1 MAEEFNEEEKEK
13 KIEKDVDRID
23 KDLLQ
28 KAKNSRDLIDKK
40 LRTFENSID
49 IVSNARKTDVESEK
63 VEGNKITFE
72 KSEEIKELEKRFEV
86 VTKKINDKEEYLI
99 ALEEKISGLEEIY
112 NRKIESSNTLNEELA
127 IVIGNKEKLETE
139 YNDLQNRIIDLNN
152 AYEARKIDLTVL
164 QDKVKEKLANQDELR
179 NQIAKFNQVI
189 QENEENFL
197 QLKEE
202 SKTLDNRLIS
212 LRTENEGLR
221 ATIDKNK
228 EEISNVNNLIEA
240 KENEIKLLNGQ
251 IEKKEERL
259 SSIELKFQEYNEQLP
274 EIERRKDVYDQIIR
288 NYVIQVEERQQKI
301 LTLETKIIELNESID
316 TIKEQILGKE
326 NLISL
331 NEKRLNELKV
341 EIEIAIAEHN
351 ERENLL
357 KSITEKLE
365 YTEKEHEKLTKAKD
379 TIDKSISESKEIFQ
393 QLKKQ
398 LDGQEEEIRDK
409 ESRINRL
416 EILSLIYRAS
426 KFFGGILI
434 GIGIFFLIIGFGYLL
449 NIFDFGEA
457 NPILIILLSLVGAG
471 LIIVSGIFH
480 LEKS

>member
-13 KIEKDVDRID
+13 KKEKEVDRID
-23 KDLLQ
+23 KDLLL

-49 IVSNARKTDVESEK
+49 TVSNARKTDVESEK
-63 VEGNKITFE
+63 EEGKKIAFE

-112 NRKIESSNTLNEELA
+112 NRKVESSNTLNEELA

-139 YNDLQNRIIDLNN
+139 YNDLQKRIIDLNN

-179 NQIAKFNQVI
+179 NQIAKFNQEI

-240 KENEIKLLNGQ
+240 KENEIKLLNEQ

-259 SSIELKFQEYNEQLP
+259 SSIELKFQDYNEQFP

-316 TIKEQILGKE
+316 TVKEQILGKE

-457 NPILIILLSLVGAG
+457 NPILIMLLSLIGAG

>member
-1 MAEEFNEEEKEK
+1 MSEEFNEKKNEKE
-13 KIEKDVDRID
+13 VDRID
-23 KDLLQ
+23 KDLLL

-40 LRTFENSID
+40 LRTFEDSID

-63 VEGNKITFE
+63 EEGKKITFE
-72 KSEEIKELEKRFEV
+72 KSEEIKELEIRFEV
-86 VTKKINDKEEYLI
+86 ITKKINDKEEYLI
-99 ALEEKISGLEEIY
+99 ALEEKITGLEEIY
-112 NRKIESSNTLNEELA
+112 NRKVESSNTLNEEL
-127 IVIGNKEKLETE
+127 VIIIRNKEKQETE

-179 NQIAKFNQVI
+179 NQIAKFNQEI
-189 QENEENFL
+189 QENEENFR
-197 QLKEE
+197 QLREE

-240 KENEIKLLNGQ
+240 KENEIKLLNEQ

-288 NYVIQVEERQQKI
+288 NYVMQVEERQQKI
-301 LTLETKIIELNESID
+301 LALETKIIELNESID

-331 NEKRLNELKV
+331 NERRLNELKV
-341 EIEIAIAEHN
+341 EIETAIAEHN

-434 GIGIFFLIIGFGYLL
+434 GMGIFFLIIGFGYLL

-457 NPILIILLSLVGAG
+457 NPILIMLLSLIGAG

>member
-1 MAEEFNEEEKEK
+1 MTEEFKEEEKEK
-13 KIEKDVDRID
+13 KKEKDVDRID

-49 IVSNARKTDVESEK
+49 TVSNAIKNDAEPEKEK
-63 VEGNKITFE
+63 VKKITFE

-86 VTKKINDKEEYLI
+86 VTKKINDKEEYLF

-112 NRKIESSNTLNEELA
+112 NRKVESSNTLNEELA
-127 IVIGNKEKLETE
+127 IVIGNKEKLEIE
-139 YNDLQNRIIDLNN
+139 YHDLQKRIIDLNN
-152 AYEARKIDLTVL
+152 AYEARQIDLTVL
-164 QDKVKEKLANQDELR
+164 QDKVKEKLANQEELR
-179 NQIAKFNQVI
+179 NQIAKFNQEI

-212 LRTENEGLR
+212 LKTENEGLR
-221 ATIDKNK
+221 ATIEKNK

-240 KENEIKLLNGQ
+240 KENEINLLNEQ

-288 NYVIQVEERQQKI
+288 NYVIQVEERQKKI
-301 LTLETKIIELNESID
+301 LTLETKIIELNESMD

-365 YTEKEHEKLTKAKD
+365 YTEKEHEKLTKAKE

-434 GIGIFFLIIGFGYLL
+434 GMGIFFLIIGFGYLL
-449 NIFDFGEA
+449 NIFDFREA
-457 NPILIILLSLVGAG
+457 NPILIMLLSLIGAG